1 MSTTTFQW
9 GAIKWLREEAGLST
23 EVRPDDRIEDPSA
36 PMLIQGFL
44 VRPSRAGFYA
54 YASLWVLT
62 FAILLAMLGMP
73 GLSEATELLL
83 NRAGDAGM
91 VVAAGLLV
99 VAWITSRR
107 NRTPIVVQLHPTTA
121 PATVDSVTE
130 LHQQARGGSAW
141 LVLERA
147 PAGDVLTTA
156 TKLGVQCFTR
166 TAAHGGF
173 APLDGGKS
181 NEDEPQSSSRN
192 SSTTG

>member
-23 EVRPDDRIEDPSA
+23 EVRPDDRVEDPSA
-36 PMLIQGFL
+36 SMIVQGFL
-44 VRPSRAGFYA
+44 VHPSRAGSYA
-54 YASLWVLT
+54 YTSLWVLT

-99 VAWITSRR
+99 VAWVTSRR
-107 NRTPIVVQLHPTTA
+107 NRRPIVVQLHPTTA
-121 PATVDSVTE
+121 PATVDSVSA
-130 LHQQARGGSAW
+130 LHQRAHGGSAW
-141 LVLERA
+141 LVVEQA
-147 PAGDVLTTA
+147 PAADVLATA
-156 TKLGVQCFTR
+156 AKLGVLCFAR
-166 TAAHGGF
+166 TAPGGF
-173 APLDGGKS
+173 APLGERTS
-181 NEDEPQSSSRN
+181 SEDEPQSSSRN